1 MSCVSFSTVII
12 EGCSCKSEKSW
23 GLRFVVFLEAE
34 EVGCETFAHCK
45 KSFFLVNLK
54 VRVICFLL
62 LLSFHFIYLL
72 FLDFICLYS
81 RNIYIYLFIFFYDL
95 FSNWL

>member
-1 MSCVSFSTVII
+1 
-12 EGCSCKSEKSW
+12 
-23 GLRFVVFLEAE
+23 VFLEAE

-54 VRVICFLL
+54 VRVICFCFLFIL
-62 LLSFHFIYLL
+62 FIYYFLIL
-72 FLDFICLYS
+72 FVYIPV
-81 RNIYIYLFIFFYDL
+81 IYTLIYYFFYDL